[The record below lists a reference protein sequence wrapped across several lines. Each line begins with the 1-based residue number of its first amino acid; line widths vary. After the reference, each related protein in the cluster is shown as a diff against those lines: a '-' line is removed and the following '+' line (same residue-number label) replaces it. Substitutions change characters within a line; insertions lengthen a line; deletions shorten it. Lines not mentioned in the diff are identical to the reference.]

1 MGRRQPRSA
10 VGAAPCSPYGSV
22 AGKHAELWVPPAVIL
37 VAVVAV
43 ERRATVQDHRLDG
56 TSDARG
62 LTCWPVGRKN
72 VLASE
77 KGVDFRLAEAPVPS
91 GGADTADAACRS
103 PARNRLWVY
112 PEEGGNLSWGQQT
125 LA

>member
-1 MGRRQPRSA
+1 MR
-10 VGAAPCSPYGSV
+10 
-22 AGKHAELWVPPAVIL
+22 PA
-37 VAVVAV
+37 
-43 ERRATVQDHRLDG
+43 VQDHRLDG

-62 LTCWPVGRKN
+62 LTCRPVGREN

-125 LA
+125 LAATLHQSLPLASRFLPAGGQVTSVSSEA

>member
-1 MGRRQPRSA
+1 M
-10 VGAAPCSPYGSV
+10 
-22 AGKHAELWVPPAVIL
+22 
-37 VAVVAV
+37 
-43 ERRATVQDHRLDG
+43 QDHRLDG

-112 PEEGGNLSWGQQT
+112 PEEGGNLSRGQQT
-125 LA
+125 LAATLHQSLPLASRFLPAGGQVTSVSSEA